1 MVSNGRPHRR
11 RRTDRFITTSMVY
24 WVSPNSGCRGDANNQ
39 IRKCLLLSLSV
50 KKIESV
56 NILTYRLRPWLL
68 TSPPHLKYVA
78 TLSCNLL
85 LIACF
90 LALGPNVSQGG
101 VATYMYTRCGG
112 MYRNNQFIAN
122 LLEITSKIGWDL
134 TELWPWVRFAVFLA
148 HPVYYS
154 RPHRVIRVWHNE
166 HYGLL

>member
-68 TSPPHLKYVA
+68 PSPPHLKYVA
-78 TLSCNLL
+78 TLPCNLL

-90 LALGPNVSQGG
+90 LALGPNVSQAG

-134 TELWPWVRFAVFLA
+134 TELWPWVRFVFLA
-148 HPVYYS
+148 HPVYYR
-154 RPHRVIRVWHNE
+154 RPHCVIRVWHIE